1 MEKRMANKNRNLI
14 VAYFPDADAADAA
27 ARQLKHWDKGTKEVK
42 LGGVGIITQKKGKLK
57 THYVGAR
64 AGGTGAK
71 LGTILGATGG
81 LATGVMVLTGV
92 LTGGIGLIPGAIAGL
107 AVGTVGGS
115 LFHKRIGMTD
125 EDRARLEAFLKN
137 GGAALAVMADDAE
150 VAPTKAEIASL
161 GGQVEQYTL
170 PEEVMEE
177 VEETQEAVE
186 EAEEATAESFAELPL
201 EEQEQVAVMMAAA
214 PGLDAAAVASLLA
227 AGVGDAETFLER
239 AATPQGRADLA
250 AATGY
255 EASTILTWANELDL
269 ARVRGIGPKYAA
281 LLKQAGVDTVP
292 ELAQRNPEN
301 LAAKLAEVNAAA
313 GIVKAA
319 PFQGQ
324 VESWVGQAKE
334 LPRLLT
340 Y

>member
-1 MEKRMANKNRNLI
+1 MANKNRNLI
-14 VAYFPDADAADAA
+14 VAYFPDEDAADAA
-27 ARQLKHWDKGTKEVK
+27 ARQLKHWDKDTKEVK
-42 LGGVGIITQKKGKLK
+42 LGGMGIITQKKGKLK

-71 LGTILGATGG
+71 WGTILGATGG
-81 LATGVMVLTGV
+81 LATGVMVVTGV
-92 LTGGIGLIPGAIAGL
+92 LTGGLGLIPGAIAGL

-125 EDRARLEAFLKN
+125 DDRARLEAYLAN

-150 VAPTKAEIASL
+150 VEPTKAEIAGL
-161 GGQVEQYTL
+161 GGKVEQYTL
-170 PEEVMEE
+170 PDDVLEEVD
-177 VEETQEAVE
+177 ETQEVVE
-186 EAEEATAESFAELPL
+186 EAEEATVESFAELPL
-201 EEQEQVAVMMAAA
+201 EEQEQVAVMIAAA
-214 PGLDAAAVASLLA
+214 PSLDSAAAIALMA
-227 AGVGDAETFLER
+227 TGVGDAETFLQR
-239 AATPQGRADLA
+239 AATPKGRADLA

-255 EASTILTWANELDL
+255 EASTILVWANELDL
-269 ARVRGIGPKYAA
+269 ARVRGIGPKYST

-301 LAAKLAEVNAAA
+301 LTAKLSEVNATT
-313 GIVKAA
+313 GTVKAA

>member
-1 MEKRMANKNRNLI
+1 MANKNRNLI
-14 VAYFPDADAADAA
+14 VAYFPDEDAADAA

-42 LGGVGIITQKKGKLK
+42 LGGMGIITQKKGKLK

-71 LGTILGATGG
+71 WGTILGATGG
-81 LATGVMVLTGV
+81 LATGVMVVTGV
-92 LTGGIGLIPGAIAGL
+92 LTGGLGLIPGAIAGL

-125 EDRARLEAFLKN
+125 DDRARLEAYLAN

-150 VAPTKAEIASL
+150 VEPTKAEIAGL
-161 GGQVEQYTL
+161 GGKVEQYTL
-170 PEEVMEE
+170 PDDVLEEVD
-177 VEETQEAVE
+177 ETQEVVE
-186 EAEEATAESFAELPL
+186 EAEEATVESFAELPL
-201 EEQEQVAVMMAAA
+201 EEQEQVAVMIAAA
-214 PGLDAAAVASLLA
+214 PSLDSAAAIALMA
-227 AGVGDAETFLER
+227 IGVGDAETFLQR
-239 AATPQGRADLA
+239 AATPKGRADLA

-255 EASTILTWANELDL
+255 EASTILVWANELDL
-269 ARVRGIGPKYAA
+269 ARVRGIGPKYST

-301 LAAKLAEVNAAA
+301 LTAKLSEVNATT
-313 GIVKAA
+313 GTVKAA

>member
-1 MEKRMANKNRNLI
+1 MANKNRNLI
-14 VAYFPDADAADAA
+14 VAYFPDEDAADAA

-42 LGGVGIITQKKGKLK
+42 LGGMGIITQKKGKLK

-71 LGTILGATGG
+71 WGTILGATGG
-81 LATGVMVLTGV
+81 LATGVMVVTGV
-92 LTGGIGLIPGAIAGL
+92 LTGGLGLIPGAIAGL

-125 EDRARLEAFLKN
+125 DDRARLEAYLAN

-150 VAPTKAEIASL
+150 VEPTRAEIAGL
-161 GGQVEQYTL
+161 GGKVEQYTL
-170 PEEVMEE
+170 PDDVLEEVD
-177 VEETQEAVE
+177 ETQEVVE
-186 EAEEATAESFAELPL
+186 EAEEATVESFAELPL
-201 EEQEQVAVMMAAA
+201 EEQEQVAVMIAAA
-214 PGLDAAAVASLLA
+214 PSLDSAAAIALMA
-227 AGVGDAETFLER
+227 TGVGDAETFLQR
-239 AATPQGRADLA
+239 AATPKGRADLA

-255 EASTILTWANELDL
+255 EASTILVWANELDL
-269 ARVRGIGPKYAA
+269 ARVRGIGPKYST

-301 LAAKLAEVNAAA
+301 LTAKLSEVNATT
-313 GIVKAA
+313 GTVKAA

>member
-1 MEKRMANKNRNLI
+1 MANKNRNLI
-14 VAYFPDADAADAA
+14 VAYFPDEDAADAA

-42 LGGVGIITQKKGKLK
+42 LGGMGIITQKKGKLK

-71 LGTILGATGG
+71 WGTILGATGG
-81 LATGVMVLTGV
+81 LATGVMVVTGV
-92 LTGGIGLIPGAIAGL
+92 LTGGLGLIPGAIAGL

-125 EDRARLEAFLKN
+125 NDRARLEAYLAN

-150 VAPTKAEIASL
+150 VEPTKAEIAGL
-161 GGQVEQYTL
+161 GGKVEQYTL
-170 PEEVMEE
+170 PDDVLEEVD
-177 VEETQEAVE
+177 ETQEVVE
-186 EAEEATAESFAELPL
+186 EAEEATVESFAELPL
-201 EEQEQVAVMMAAA
+201 EEQEQVAVMIAAA
-214 PGLDAAAVASLLA
+214 PSLDSAAAIALMA
-227 AGVGDAETFLER
+227 TGVGDAETFLQR
-239 AATPQGRADLA
+239 AATPKGRADLA

-255 EASTILTWANELDL
+255 EASTILVWANELDL
-269 ARVRGIGPKYAA
+269 ARVRGIGPKYST

-301 LAAKLAEVNAAA
+301 LTAKLSEVNATT
-313 GIVKAA
+313 GTVKAA

>member
-1 MEKRMANKNRNLI
+1 MANKNRNLI
-14 VAYFPDADAADAA
+14 VAYFPDEDAADAA

-42 LGGVGIITQKKGKLK
+42 LGGMGIITQKKGKLK

-71 LGTILGATGG
+71 WGTILGATGG
-81 LATGVMVLTGV
+81 LATGVMVVTGV
-92 LTGGIGLIPGAIAGL
+92 LTGGLGLIPGAIAGL

-125 EDRARLEAFLKN
+125 DDRARLEAYLAN

-150 VAPTKAEIASL
+150 VEPTKAEIAGL
-161 GGQVEQYTL
+161 GGKVEQYTL
-170 PEEVMEE
+170 PDDVLEEVD
-177 VEETQEAVE
+177 ETQEVVE
-186 EAEEATAESFAELPL
+186 EAEEATVESFAELPL
-201 EEQEQVAVMMAAA
+201 EEQEQVAVMIAAA
-214 PGLDAAAVASLLA
+214 PSLDSAAAIALMA
-227 AGVGDAETFLER
+227 TGVGDAETFLQR
-239 AATPQGRADLA
+239 AATPKGRADLA

-255 EASTILTWANELDL
+255 EASTILVWANELDL
-269 ARVRGIGPKYAA
+269 ARVRGIGPKYST

-301 LAAKLAEVNAAA
+301 LTAKLSEVNATT
-313 GIVKAA
+313 GTVKAA

>member
-1 MEKRMANKNRNLI
+1 MANKNRNLI
-14 VAYFPDADAADAA
+14 VAYFPDEDAADAA

-42 LGGVGIITQKKGKLK
+42 LGGMGIITQKKGKLK

-71 LGTILGATGG
+71 WGTILGATGG
-81 LATGVMVLTGV
+81 LATGVMVVTGV
-92 LTGGIGLIPGAIAGL
+92 LTGGLGLIPGAIAGL

-125 EDRARLEAFLKN
+125 NDRARLEAYLAN

-150 VAPTKAEIASL
+150 VEPTKAEIAGL
-161 GGQVEQYTL
+161 GGKVEQYTL
-170 PEEVMEE
+170 PDDVLEEVD
-177 VEETQEAVE
+177 ETQEVVE
-186 EAEEATAESFAELPL
+186 EAEEATVESFAELPL
-201 EEQEQVAVMMAAA
+201 EEQEQVAVMIAAA
-214 PGLDAAAVASLLA
+214 PSLDSAAAIALMA
-227 AGVGDAETFLER
+227 IGVGDAETFLQR
-239 AATPQGRADLA
+239 AATPKGRADLA

-255 EASTILTWANELDL
+255 EASTILVWANELDL
-269 ARVRGIGPKYAA
+269 ARVRGIGPKYST

-301 LAAKLAEVNAAA
+301 LTAKLSEVNATT
-313 GIVKAA
+313 GTVKAA